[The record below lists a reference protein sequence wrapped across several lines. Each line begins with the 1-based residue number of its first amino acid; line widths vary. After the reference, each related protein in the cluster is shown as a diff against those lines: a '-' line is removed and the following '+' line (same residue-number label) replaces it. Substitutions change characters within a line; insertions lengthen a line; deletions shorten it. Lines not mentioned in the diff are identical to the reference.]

1 MSTSPF
7 VKRISLWSGPR
18 NISTALMYAFAQ
30 RKDTKV
36 YDEPL
41 YGYYLSHSPAKAYH
55 PGAEEVIQT
64 MENDGGKVV
73 EMMLQNTE
81 KPVLFFKNM
90 THHLLDLD
98 RSFMKGLVNIIL
110 TRDPVEML
118 PSFAE
123 VIDAPSMDDV
133 GYKMHIDLLGNLEA
147 MGLPVIVINSKS
159 ILENPEHQLKK
170 LCEAIEIP
178 FDKNMLQWETG
189 PRPEDGCWAK
199 YWYGNIHRS
208 TGFMP
213 YKPKTVPF
221 PEKLKPLLNECLPYY
236 RQLMEKAL

>member
-18 NISTALMYAFAQ
+18 NISTALMYSFAQ

-64 MENDGGKVV
+64 MENDGRKVV

-98 RSFMKGLVNIIL
+98 RSFMKHLVNIIL

-123 VIDAPSMDDV
+123 VIDKPTMDDV
-133 GYKMHIDLLGNLEA
+133 GYKMHLELLEQLRG
-147 MGLPVIVINSKS
+147 MGLPVIVIDSKT
-159 ILENPEHQLKK
+159 ILQDPENQLAR
-170 LCEAIEIP
+170 LCEAIGIP
-178 FDKNMLQWETG
+178 FDKNMLHWQAG
-189 PRPEDGCWAK
+189 PRPEDGCWAP

-208 TGFMP
+208 TGFLP
-213 YKPKTVPF
+213 YKPKSTPF

-236 RQLMEKAL
+236 QQLMEVAL